1 MNWAIHS
8 AIWLKSSSPGPIMIS
23 CGIAKILDSIE
34 NSLPHRW
41 SFFSRFN
48 GHLFSIPV
56 TLTSIWLFSTHFGVN
71 FSISC
76 HNSQLTKNNNRIFWK
91 KFKKNKKFSFKMAAT
106 VSWSPKFRIWFENF
120 EGYFLTIWWF
130 QTWLLCNVDMRLMF
144 KQFDPYSPSNHRK
157 PTKEINDMQFGKCL
171 RKGCVIILAKVPTL
185 IFVIISRNCSIQHLQ
200 KIISKLIYAK
210 VCAVIAKLSKWKMF
224 VKLRSIYV
232 GLTFFSQL
240 NLSEMLNDDQNQWPK
255 SGRVKCSAVLAL
267 YLRKIHLCAL
277 FSPMVTSRTRKLV
290 PPRSKAKN
298 LPVSL
303 PLGKYWT

>member
-1 MNWAIHS
+1 
-8 AIWLKSSSPGPIMIS
+8 
-23 CGIAKILDSIE
+23 
-34 NSLPHRW
+34 
-41 SFFSRFN
+41 
-48 GHLFSIPV
+48 
-56 TLTSIWLFSTHFGVN
+56 
-71 FSISC
+71 
-76 HNSQLTKNNNRIFWK
+76 
-91 KFKKNKKFSFKMAAT
+91 MAAT

-267 YLRKIHLCAL
+267 YLRKIHLCAYTTFL
-277 FSPMVTSRTRKLV
+277 TKIL
-290 PPRSKAKN
+290 
-298 LPVSL
+298 
-303 PLGKYWT
+303 